1 MADYFPSFQ
10 WRNDLPSPGLDA
22 FSSNSNPPFGS
33 KGSNMFDPTTLA
45 LGGISAGLGA
55 LGSIWSSN
63 TQAQMANAQMAAAGD
78 ALKQN
83 IYLNRDLSKFGEGG
97 NIGARVAQSTYMPE
111 LELGRQRRA
120 AFEEAG
126 PLGEARGAFG
136 RGQNLANIGI
146 GQSAFIK
153 KADQEANREAVKKA
167 AAERQ
172 AQMASTFGPIAPL
185 RSENLFV
192 V

>member
-22 FSSNSNPPFGS
+22 FSSNANPPFGS
-33 KGSNMFDPTTLA
+33 KGSNMAFPFLA
-45 LGGISAGLGA
+45 AAGLGA
-55 LGSIWSSN
+55 SVWGGLKSAEA
-63 TQAQMANAQMAAAGD
+63 QAQIANANIRAAND
-78 ALKQN
+78 ALEQN
-83 IYLNRDLSKFGEGG
+83 VYLTRDLSKFGEGG
-97 NIGARVAQSTYMPE
+97 NIGARVAQATYMPE
-111 LELGRQRRA
+111 LEIDRQRRA
-120 AFEEAG
+120 AFQEAG
-126 PLGEARGAFG
+126 PLGEARGAFQ

-167 AAERQ
+167 VAERQ
-172 AQMASTFGPIAPL
+172 AQMAGIFGPIAPL
-185 RSENLFV
+185 KSENLFV